1 MKRTSRISSALTAML
16 LLAASLTACGET
28 AKTPPRQL
36 NFSIRRV
43 RSPERAQPM
52 AAPQQILP
60 L

>member
-28 AKTPPRQL
+28 AKTP
-36 NFSIRRV
+36 V
-43 RSPERAQPM
+43 ETDG
-52 AAPQQILP
+52 APHQILP

>member
-28 AKTPPRQL
+28 AKH
-36 NFSIRRV
+36 
-43 RSPERAQPM
+43 RSKPM